1 MNAGAHGGTVL
12 FGRGIGRNELQ
23 RVFGIQIEPEK
34 EIVLTVVPSEQK
46 DVILGEIVRA
56 AGLNAP
62 GKGLAFILPVEKVGG
77 RRPSRAGAPSM
88 TRRAQA
94 ERRLDETGLGLVDRW
109 FPDHQSVGNQV
120 GP

>member
-62 GKGLAFILPVEKVGG
+62 G
-77 RRPSRAGAPSM
+77 RPSRAGAPSM

-109 FPDHQSVGNQV
+109 FPDDQSVGNQV

>member
-1 MNAGAHGGTVL
+1 
-12 FGRGIGRNELQ
+12 
-23 RVFGIQIEPEK
+23 
-34 EIVLTVVPSEQK
+34 
-46 DVILGEIVRA
+46 
-56 AGLNAP
+56 
-62 GKGLAFILPVEKVGG
+62 
-77 RRPSRAGAPSM
+77 M